1 MTAEEKKLSS
11 WERSRLDAMP
21 WAKWQE
27 KFGIS
32 ETEIIE
38 KGMGRDLAQGRY
50 TALIRVFSSGDGV
63 RQDGDAS
70 LRAFQTTKDGEF
82 QLEVQGVRESLFVRN
97 IFGKD
102 IPEAMQNDLKERG
115 SAGPLDISGRQQYI
129 GINPNTRALIVCPA
143 ASLENELQRRNEVFG
158 YTLTDDDKALLAK
171 GGVIKDADVSMN
183 GTSRKADIHF
193 DVFRQ
198 CLWTV
203 NPGFAEKIGVKKAEG
218 KEMEKKQEAAQ
229 QQQPERAA
237 KKSAGVHM

>member
-1 MTAEEKKLSS
+1 
-11 WERSRLDAMP
+11 MP

-50 TALIRVFSSGDGV
+50 TSLIRVFSSGDGV